1 MNDKHYTQKIKDR
14 WEGEELGEA
23 LLAEI
28 RLADQRND
36 AEQRLVMVQSFIERL

>member
-1 MNDKHYTQKIKDR
+1 MSDINRTQKIKDH
-14 WEGEELGEA
+14 WEHEDLSEE

-36 AEQRLVMVQSFIERL
+36 AEQRLVMAQAVFERI